1 METTSLIIV
10 AAVFLAAGAVK
21 GVSGMGLPTVSMALL
36 GLLMP
41 PAEAA
46 MLMVLPSLATN
57 VAQCTGPHWA
67 MLARQLWPMW
77 AGLLL
82 AALFSP
88 ISAIDIPGGR
98 ASLVLGL
105 VLVIYGI
112 WGLARPALPELGR
125 HARLAGGVAGSATGL
140 VTAATG
146 VFVIPMV
153 PYLQALKL
161 PRDAF
166 IQAMGISFML
176 ATVALMLRLGS
187 ANLADWAANA
197 PACATAFIAAF
208 AGLWA
213 GAQLRGRLD
222 PMQFQRVLYGVFLL
236 LGLVMAG
243 RSL

>member
-1 METTSLIIV
+1 MESTSLIIV

-57 VAQCTGPHWA
+57 FAQCIGPHWA
-67 MLARQLWPMW
+67 MLARALWPMW
-77 AGLLL
+77 TGLVL
-82 AALFSP
+82 AVLFSP
-88 ISAIDIPGGR
+88 IPAIDAPEGR

-105 VLVIYGI
+105 VLAVYGI
-112 WGLARPALPELGR
+112 WGLARPALPGFGR
-125 HARLAGGVAGSATGL
+125 HALFAGGIAGSATGL

-161 PRDAF
+161 PKDVF
-166 IQAMGISFML
+166 IQGLGISFMI
-176 ATVALMLRLGS
+176 ATVALALRLGS
-187 ANLADWAANA
+187 SDVGDWVANG
-197 PACATAFIAAF
+197 PACAAALFAAF
-208 AGLWA
+208 PGLWA
-213 GAQLRGRLD
+213 GARLRGRLD
-222 PMQFQRVLYGVFLL
+222 PAQFQRTLYGIFLL
-236 LGLVMAG
+236 LGLIMAG
-243 RSL
+243 RSM

>member
-1 METTSLIIV
+1 MEATFLFIV

-57 VAQCTGPHWA
+57 AAQCAGPHWT

-88 ISAIDIPGGR
+88 ISAADIPGGG
-98 ASLVLGL
+98 ASRVLGL
-105 VLVIYGI
+105 VLMVYGI
-112 WGLARPALPELGR
+112 WGLARPALPALGH
-125 HARLAGGVAGSATGL
+125 HARLAGSLAGSATGL

-166 IQAMGISFML
+166 IQGLGISFMV
-176 ATVALMLRLGS
+176 ATAALMLRLGS
-187 ANLADWAANA
+187 TSAAGWAASA
-197 PACATAFIAAF
+197 PACATALIAAF

-213 GAQLRGRLD
+213 GSRLRGRLD
-222 PMQFQRVLYGVFLL
+222 PAQFQRVLHGVFLL